1 MITEENLQLKFD
13 HIYKVVSSKGFLSME
28 SLGGEIPFWISA
40 YNPRQEVEVSIQI
53 KHLQT
58 KLKNNG
64 VQAHVVNLFDLMV
77 KLIDRHLG
85 LQKLQSIETRKSK
98 DQYKKALRST
108 INIHER
114 LIPEIKK
121 EVDEAQAHVL
131 LICGVGGVFPIMR
144 SHTILNNLQS
154 SIKEIPTVMFF
165 PGNYTGRSMQLFGLL
180 KDDNYYRAFNI
191 DEHKMK

>member
-1 MITEENLQLKFD
+1 MNIEENLHSKFD
-13 HIYKVVSSKGFLSME
+13 HIYKVISSRGFLTME

-40 YNPRQEVEVSIQI
+40 YNPRQEVQVATNIR
-53 KHLQT
+53 HLQT

-77 KLIDRHLG
+77 KLIDRHLV
-85 LQKLQSIETRKSK
+85 LHKLDTIEARKTK
-98 DQYKKALRST
+98 HQFKKALRST
-108 INIHER
+108 INIHQR
-114 LIPEIKK
+114 LIPEIKV
-121 EVDEAQAHVL
+121 EVEQAQAHVL
-131 LICGVGGVFPIMR
+131 LLCGVGAVFPIMR